1 MPPITAHSVLVI
13 GGTSGIGFAVA
24 KLALAAGAAR
34 VAIASSKTN
43 RIKTALQD
51 LQSEFPDA
59 QITGHECD
67 LSHDDVEDRLRTLFI
82 DVTGTADHDDDS
94 SLRLD
99 HIIYTA
105 GRPVVK
111 PIHDI
116 SLPFIHQ
123 SGHLSF
129 MAPLLVAKLAP
140 RFIKSRY
147 TSSLIF
153 TTGRISEKPT
163 PGWSVFAS
171 FATGL
176 HGMTR
181 SLAVDLKPVRVN
193 LVSPGATDTE
203 IWGAN
208 REKIKEAMAKES
220 LLGKVGTAEEVAEA
234 YIYLMKDTNATGAC
248 VSTSGGILLQ

>member
-1 MPPITAHSVLVI
+1 MPPIAGHSVLVI

-24 KLALAAGAAR
+24 KLVLAAGAAR
-34 VAIASSKTN
+34 VAIASSTKN
-43 RIKTALQD
+43 RVESALQS
-51 LQSEFPDA
+51 LQSEFPDV

-67 LSHDDVEDRLRTLFI
+67 LSHDDVEDRLRRLFV
-82 DVTGTADHDDDS
+82 DVTGTADHEDD

-116 SLPFIHQ
+116 SLRFIHQ
-123 SGHLSF
+123 SGHVSF
-129 MAPLLVAKLAP
+129 VAPLLVAKLAP

-163 PGWSVFAS
+163 PGWSLFAS

-181 SLAVDLKPVRVN
+181 NLAVDLKPVRVN

-208 REKIKEAMAKES
+208 RENIKEAMVRES

-234 YIYLMKDTNATGAC
+234 YLYLMKDTNATGAC